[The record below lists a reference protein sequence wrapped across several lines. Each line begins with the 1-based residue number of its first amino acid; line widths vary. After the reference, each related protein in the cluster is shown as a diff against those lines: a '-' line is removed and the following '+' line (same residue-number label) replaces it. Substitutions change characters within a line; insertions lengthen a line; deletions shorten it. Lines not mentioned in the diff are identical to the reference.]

1 MGDQNDI
8 DPNRPGST
16 ANEARSDSGPP
27 SRRSRRLPI
36 PGILVAV
43 DAPDVAPH
51 PWVVDAIDINAHGIG
66 LVLPPELPEGTNV
79 LMSFRLADEIELGQV
94 SGSVRHKDGASGGVL
109 FGEWALQ
116 DRLNLLEF
124 LVDAYERE

>member
-1 MGDQNDI
+1 
-8 DPNRPGST
+8 
-16 ANEARSDSGPP
+16 
-27 SRRSRRLPI
+27 LPI

-51 PWVVDAIDINAHGIG
+51 PWVVDAIDVNAHGIG

-79 LMSFRLADEIELGQV
+79 LLSFRLGDDLELGQV
-94 SGSVRHKDGASGGVL
+94 AGSVRHKDGTSGGVL
-109 FGEWALQ
+109 FGDWALQ
-116 DRLNLLEF
+116 DRLKLLEF

>member
-1 MGDQNDI
+1 MGDKTDI
-8 DPNRPGST
+8 DPNQPIAAAGDAR
-16 ANEARSDSGPP
+16 ANSGPP

-79 LMSFRLADEIELGQV
+79 LLSFRLADDIELGQV
-94 SGSVRHKDGASGGVL
+94 TGSVRHKDGTSGGVL
-109 FGEWALQ
+109 FGEWTLQ
-116 DRLNLLEF
+116 DRLSLLEF